1 MSCFGEQTAREKS
14 MMYWTGFVQKRQ
26 GVDWISC
33 TSSRS
38 TLKGKD
44 RRHSVQVSTM
54 KGTPLESFPFRGIQ
68 TGADWR

>member
-1 MSCFGEQTAREKS
+1 MT
-14 MMYWTGFVQKRQ
+14 YLTGVEQKRQ
-26 GVDWISC
+26 GVSWISC
-33 TSSRS
+33 KSSRS

-44 RRHSVQVSTM
+44 RKHSVQVSTM